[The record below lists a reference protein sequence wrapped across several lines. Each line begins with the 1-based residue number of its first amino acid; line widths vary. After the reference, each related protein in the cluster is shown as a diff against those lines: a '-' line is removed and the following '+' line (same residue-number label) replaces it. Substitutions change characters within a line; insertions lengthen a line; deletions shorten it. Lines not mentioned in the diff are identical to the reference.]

1 LSDAI
6 AAETAPRAMQTTM
19 VTADRLIGFLA
30 VSKAEGMNPL
40 SYIEG
45 TFFL

>member
-1 LSDAI
+1 M
-6 AAETAPRAMQTTM
+6 AAETAPRAMQTTT

-30 VSKAEGMNPL
+30 VISRAEGMFGL
-40 SYIEG
+40 SYVEG